1 MTVQMLDATIS
12 QMRLNGKRA
21 VISGGGSGI
30 GRATAIIFAREGASV
45 AIVGRRK
52 DRLDITASM
61 VRAQGGRCHIIQGDV
76 SLSADVKRVAKESVK
91 ALGGV
96 DILFNNAGVHRF
108 GSVEDTE
115 EDLWDNITNI
125 NLKGTYLMS
134 QHLIGVMKKN
144 GGVIINNS
152 STLGLKPVPNTAAY
166 SAAKAGV
173 ISLTKSMALEL
184 AKDKIRVNCI
194 CPGVVDT
201 PIHSE
206 QSPEFMEE
214 MAAYHPLGRIGTP
227 EDVAYAALYLAS
239 DEANWITGVIM
250 PVDGGISC
258 T

>member
-1 MTVQMLDATIS
+1 
-12 QMRLNGKRA
+12 MRLDGKRA

-30 GRATAIIFAREGASV
+30 GRAAAIIFAREGASI

-61 VRAQGGRCHIIQGDV
+61 VREQGGRCHIIQGDV
-76 SLSADVKRVAKESVK
+76 SLAADAKRVAQESVK
-91 ALGGV
+91 ELGGV
-96 DILFNNAGVHRF
+96 DILFNNAGVYRF

-115 EDLWDNITNI
+115 EDLWDNVTNI

-134 QHLIGVMKKN
+134 QHLIGVMKEN

-214 MAAYHPLGRIGTP
+214 MATYHPLGRVGTP
-227 EDVAYAALYLAS
+227 EDIAYAALYLAS
-239 DEANWITGVIM
+239 DEANWITGAII

>member
-1 MTVQMLDATIS
+1 MLDATIS
-12 QMRLNGKRA
+12 LMRLKGKRA

-30 GRATAIIFAREGASV
+30 GRAAAIIFAREGASV

-61 VRAQGGRCHIIQGDV
+61 VREQGGRCHIIEGDI
-76 SLSADVKRVAKESVK
+76 SLSADAKRVAQESVK

-96 DILFNNAGVHRF
+96 DILFNNAGVYGF

-115 EDLWDNITNI
+115 EDLWDKITNI

-134 QHLIGVMKKN
+134 QHLIGVMKEN

-214 MAAYHPLGRIGTP
+214 MATYHPLGCIGTP
-227 EDVAYAALYLAS
+227 EDIAYAALYLAS
-239 DEANWITGVIM
+239 DEANWITGAII